1 MPKIVKAGEFKDY
14 TLIENACLRDKA
26 IDIAERGLLVT
37 MLSLPDNWDFNGV
50 GLSSILPCGKTKVY
64 NTLNKLEAAGYL
76 KRKRIY
82 RNGKVSDW
90 EYHICGRPIFREE
103 NSEEST
109 DKDSA
114 SENSTSN
121 DNTAKNNMPQNK
133 AVNINSNV
141 DNPVDNYVDNSKN
154 IKNAFQADND
164 NFSGNSDNPAH
175 NSVFSENLFP
185 ENLKIG
191 FQKIENLK
199 IGNLKTEKPDNNKIL
214 NNQVC
219 NNQIYNNQSIHQSNS
234 PQNKPNGENRIL
246 LKDKVTDGRKTDRI
260 DRLNYLQHQSE
271 KTINDYEI
279 YKKIIKHNIA
289 FDDLCNSVKPGDVK
303 LLSEIIDIMTEIVT
317 FNKNSLKINGNEVP
331 AEVVKSRFLKINY
344 DDLQYVLETFS
355 KNTTR
360 IINIRA
366 YLITMIYNAKST
378 INSYYKAEVQHDFYG
393 YD

>member
-1 MPKIVKAGEFKDY
+1 MPKIVKIGEFKDY

-26 IDIAERGLLVT
+26 LDIAERGLLVT

-64 NTLNKLEAAGYL
+64 NTLKKLEAAGYL
-76 KRKRIY
+76 KRRRIY
-82 RNGKVSDW
+82 TNGKVSDW

-103 NSEEST
+103 NSEESA
-109 DKDSA
+109 DKDRA
-114 SENSTSN
+114 SENSASN
-121 DNTAKNNMPQNK
+121 DNTAKNNILRNN
-133 AVNINSNV
+133 AVNFDV
-141 DNPVDNYVDNSKN
+141 DNPVDNYVENSENTKNFFQTDNN
-154 IKNAFQADND
+154 
-164 NFSGNSDNPAH
+164 NFSGNNAAPAY
-175 NSVFSENLFP
+175 NSVSSENLFP

-191 FQKIENLK
+191 FQNIENLK

-246 LKDKVTDGRKTDRI
+246 SKDKDIGGRKTDRI
-260 DRLNYLQHQSE
+260 DRLNYLHHQSE

-289 FDDLCNSVKPGDVK
+289 FDDLCNSIKPGDVK
-303 LLSEIIDIMTEIVT
+303 LLDEIIDIMAEIVT

-331 AEVVKSRFLKINY
+331 AEIVKNRFLKINY

-355 KNTTR
+355 KNTTK

-366 YLITMIYNAKST
+366 YLITMVYNAKST
-378 INSYYKAEVQHDFYG
+378 INSYYKAEIQHDFYSC
-393 YD
+393 D